1 MAVVFCNKNII
12 DAKYS
17 GFTITKIYAC
27 GGELV
32 YEYQRP
38 TPTNP
43 IARVY
48 VDDKWVEI
56 NDDDSNSA
64 VTSGEVNTWLTAS
77 EKSSFTILGLYD
89 NCKEVGDYA
98 FSGTNMTSINSWGL
112 VERIGKRSFYSCT
125 KLTSLY
131 VPCHIRLI
139 DDYAFFSC
147 TALTSVTIC
156 NSANDVTIG
165 TGAFLSCYNLS
176 ELNLGQKV
184 KTIKISAFQGCSGLT
199 SVTIPTSVTSIGGAA
214 FKNNTSMT
222 KIVMQSTTP
231 PTIGTST
238 FDNTNNCPI
247 VVPNGYKNTYQTAS
261 GWSVY
266 AARIKYDYEI

>member
-64 VTSGEVNTWLTAS
+64 VTSGEVNTWLTS
-77 EKSSFTILGLYD
+77 TEKS
-89 NCKEVGDYA
+89 
-98 FSGTNMTSINSWGL
+98 
-112 VERIGKRSFYSCT
+112 
-125 KLTSLY
+125 
-131 VPCHIRLI
+131 
-139 DDYAFFSC
+139 
-147 TALTSVTIC
+147 
-156 NSANDVTIG
+156 
-165 TGAFLSCYNLS
+165 
-176 ELNLGQKV
+176 
-184 KTIKISAFQGCSGLT
+184 
-199 SVTIPTSVTSIGGAA
+199 
-214 FKNNTSMT
+214 
-222 KIVMQSTTP
+222 
-231 PTIGTST
+231 
-238 FDNTNNCPI
+238 
-247 VVPNGYKNTYQTAS
+247 
-261 GWSVY
+261 
-266 AARIKYDYEI
+266 

>member
-1 MAVVFCNKNII
+1 M
-12 DAKYS
+12 
-17 GFTITKIYAC
+17 
-27 GGELV
+27 
-32 YEYQRP
+32 
-38 TPTNP
+38 
-43 IARVY
+43 
-48 VDDKWVEI
+48 
-56 NDDDSNSA
+56 
-64 VTSGEVNTWLTAS
+64 
-77 EKSSFTILGLYD
+77 GLYD

-112 VERIGKRSFYSCT
+112 VERIGRRSFCDCNE
-125 KLTSLY
+125 LTSLY

-139 DDYAFFSC
+139 DDYAFLSC
-147 TALTSVTIC
+147 TVLSSVTIC
-156 NSANDVTIG
+156 NSVNDVTIG
-165 TGAFLSCYNLS
+165 NGAFMVCFNLS

-184 KTIKISAFQGCSGLT
+184 KTIGIGAFQGCKIGEL
-199 SVTIPTSVTSIGGAA
+199 TIPTSVTSIGVNA

-231 PTIGTST
+231 PTIGSGT

-247 VVPNGYKNTYQTAS
+247 VVPNGYKSTYQTAS

>member
-1 MAVVFCNKNII
+1 MTKIVFCNKDIT
-12 DAKYS
+12 DVRYS
-17 GFTITKIYAC
+17 GFTITKIFAC

-77 EKSSFTILGLYD
+77 EKSSFTVLGLYD

-98 FSGTNMTSINSWGL
+98 FYEIDNMTSINSWG
-112 VERIGKRSFYSCT
+112 VIQRIGKHSFDSCAG
-125 KLTSLY
+125 LTSLY
-131 VPCHIRLI
+131 IPCHISLI
-139 DDYAFFSC
+139 DKYAFYSC
-147 TALTSVTIC
+147 IGLTSVTVC

-165 TGAFLSCYNLS
+165 TSAFASCTKLS
-176 ELNLGQKV
+176 ELNLGEKV
-184 KTIKISAFQGCSGLT
+184 KTIGISAFQGCKIGEL
-199 SVTIPTSVTSIGGAA
+199 TIPTSVTSIGDSA

-231 PTIGTST
+231 PTIGTGT

-247 VVPNGYKNTYQTAS
+247 VVPNGYKAAYRNSWSAYAS
-261 GWSVY
+261 
-266 AARIKYDYEI
+266 RIKYDYEI